1 MAWINST
8 ANISSSNTRTNRLFY
23 LGGRK
28 NIKYRPISSLPSQK
42 KKQAN
47 QASGFSTATGTHDVG
62 QMQFNT
68 AYLKEL
74 RVYGITAVDVAAS
87 GCYAFDLAAWR
98 LRNHLLHDSGD
109 IWTRSANYHSRT
121 YRYNVIYRADLKI
134 KALNWAD
141 WLEARFVTYD
151 VTKSNVTPTNHSD
164 AALS

>member
-8 ANISSSNTRTNRLFY
+8 PNIPPQIQERIACSISAAVKYQVPANIVLAIAEKEAGKPGQWIRNSN
-23 LGGRK
+23 
-28 NIKYRPISSLPSQK
+28 
-42 KKQAN
+42 
-47 QASGFSTATGTHDVG
+47 GTHDIG

-98 LRNHLLHDSGD
+98 LRSHLLHDSGD

-121 YRYNVIYRADLKI
+121 YRYNVIYRADLKK
-134 KALNWAD
+134 KALRWAD

-151 VTKSNVTPTNHSD
+151 VTKASVTPTTT
-164 AALS
+164 AMQP